1 MFSVLASCPEALP
14 QCTTGHLAI
23 TGRIENY
30 AGQTVQVEVTVFLK
44 KGKTVT
50 TSAINGPSFSIDA
63 AFSTVS
69 SYSLLWGHRCNNS
82 PVSVIL
88 KIASGKAKLA
98 EENLSIKD
106 DFRIDA
112 PLRYTLRKDLIL
124 HLRDA
129 ATNTHGNAEGS

>member
-1 MFSVLASCPEALP
+1 MQA
-14 QCTTGHLAI
+14 
-23 TGRIENY
+23 
-30 AGQTVQVEVTVFLK
+30 EVTVFLK

-82 PVSVIL
+82 PVSVVL
-88 KIASGKAKLA
+88 KIASGEAKLA

-124 HLRDA
+124 HIQEA
-129 ATNTHGNAEGS
+129 ATKAHGHTKGA